1 MKEKIL
7 ILIKERNEKIS
18 FKELKNKLEID
29 TITLENLLLELK
41 LDGKVLQVGNKYS
54 LFPDGILIGDVST
67 TLSGNKV
74 IFYNDEK
81 IPIAT
86 NFFDAI
92 LLNDVVAFR
101 INEHHEAEVVSV
113 IDRRIKNITCEVVI
127 EDGVKKVIPYHKGIK
142 VNLDKNDMKELLDG
156 DIILV
161 DIDINN
167 DDEYCNAILV
177 KKLAIKDSP
186 NRKEIEI
193 AINYGFDNDYS
204 DEYMDELSKIPK
216 NTLGEDLSNRTDYR
230 NMVAFTID
238 GANTKDMDDGCSVEE
253 LSNGMIRVYVHI
265 SDVSHYVK
273 SNSILFKRACE
284 KTTSLYL
291 NNSVFHMFHHIL
303 SNGIC
308 SLNQGEDRL
317 TKTVIM
323 DIDNEGYIHNTEI
336 VKSIINSNKKMTYD
350 DVDLVL
356 EGKEIPEGYMEYV
369 NDINLLNMAA
379 IRVRKRMEEN
389 GSISFASNELEKK
402 YDNDGK
408 LISYHFMGESP
419 ARKLIEY
426 LMIATNEEVAK
437 YLLYSPLPAVYRIHE
452 YPELKRVN
460 EAIKAINELGKRIR
474 PLRELDNPIALQK
487 IQKMLQD
494 DEDYQ
499 ILSTIL
505 LKFMKRARYSV
516 ENMGHFALSLDAYTH
531 FTSPIRRLP
540 DLLVHMILDVL
551 IQYPELIEAIN
562 GDELEQMLRELCDH
576 ASMMSRQADIAERDA
591 EKASIIEC
599 MYKDIGKEFDG
610 VVLDIGNQLKIRMNS
625 IDVMIQP
632 DSLGENFKYNKKKK
646 LYYDMDNDIYLKLGA
661 KVVVLLEDI
670 VKSTNNIKIKVLGIV
685 NPKTLVKTKQTE
697 E

>member
-1 MKEKIL
+1 MKDKIL
-7 ILIKERNEKIS
+7 NLIKERNGKIN
-18 FKELKNKLEID
+18 FKELKNKLEVD

-41 LDGKVLQVGNKYS
+41 LDGSVLQVGGKYS
-54 LFPDGILIGDVST
+54 LFPDGVLIGDVST

-101 INEHHEAEVVSV
+101 INENREAEVISI

-127 EDGVKKVIPYHKGIK
+127 EDGVKKIIPYHKGIK
-142 VNLDKNDMKELLDG
+142 ANLDKHDMKELLDG

-167 DDEYCNAILV
+167 DDEYCNAMLV

-204 DEYMDELSKIPK
+204 DEYMAELSKIPK
-216 NTLGEDLSNRTDYR
+216 DIRGEDLSNRTDYR
-230 NMVAFTID
+230 DMVTFTID
-238 GANTKDMDDGCSVEE
+238 GANTKDMDDGCSVEK
-253 LSNGMIRVYVHI
+253 LPNGMIRVYVHI

-323 DIDNEGYIHNTEI
+323 DIDNEGYIHNTNI
-336 VKSIINSNKKMTYD
+336 VKSVIHSNKKMTYD
-350 DVDLVL
+350 NVDLVL
-356 EGKEIPEGYMEYV
+356 EGNEIPEGYMEYV
-369 NDINLLNMAA
+369 NEINLLNMAA

-408 LISYHFMGESP
+408 LVSYHCMGESP

-474 PLRELDNPIALQK
+474 PLRELDNPIALQR

-505 LKFMKRARYSV
+505 LRFMKRARYSV
-516 ENMGHFALSLDAYTH
+516 ENIGHFALSLDAYTH

-562 GDELEQMLRELCDH
+562 SDELKQTLRKLCDH

-599 MYKDIGKEFDG
+599 MHQDIGKEFEG
-610 VVLDIGNQLKIRMNS
+610 VVLDIGNQIKIRMNS

-646 LYYDMDNDIYLKLGA
+646 LYYDMSNDIYLNLGA

-670 VKSTNNIKIKVLGIV
+670 VKGTNNIKIKVLGII